1 MMRNVV
7 RVAVVGF
14 ATAVFS
20 LGAMTAVNAQSNDDS
35 YGTTT
40 ATTAGVQPTDD
51 TRGPT
56 ATTGGGGTDDGATDV
71 GATDDG
77 ATATGD
83 GSLARTGVAIAG
95 LLAVAVALLV
105 IGRASI
111 EASRRRTRAV
121 ARQQAAAPAADRPR
135 EAVTG

>member
-14 ATAVFS
+14 ATAVLS
-20 LGAMTAVNAQSNDDS
+20 LGAMTAVDAQSNDDS

-51 TRGPT
+51 TRDAT
-56 ATTGGGGTDDGATDV
+56 ATTAGGATDD

-83 GSLARTGVAIAG
+83 GSLARTGVAVAG

-121 ARQQAAAPAADRPR
+121 ARQQAAAHAADRPR